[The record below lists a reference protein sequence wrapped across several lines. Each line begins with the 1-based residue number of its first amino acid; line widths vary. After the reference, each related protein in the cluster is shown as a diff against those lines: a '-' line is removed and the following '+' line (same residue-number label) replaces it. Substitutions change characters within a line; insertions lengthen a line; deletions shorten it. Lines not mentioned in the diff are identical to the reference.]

1 MDKDD
6 LWAEIQINN
15 RSSNCDQSPA
25 QVSANRDSGRRS
37 APEHRPSA
45 TSQIPRKLFS
55 MIDLHLTIG
64 LSRSPYTEALFDGSV
79 RAPGID
85 LTLRTKFGDG
95 YDNVGARHRDII
107 AGKIAGGEL
116 SISSYILAYLR
127 GVKLIALPVFL
138 SRRFRLRCMYC
149 RLDSPLTHPAQL
161 AGKIVTVHRYNA
173 TTPVWLR
180 GILENEFGVPPR
192 AIDWR
197 VAEPD
202 IAEESLRPPP
212 ADVRV
217 SFIPEP
223 RNREKA
229 MALVESG
236 AIDAAL
242 EPYTTP
248 NIRFIMSDSDYRQA
262 EQQFYRR
269 TGAYTTNHLFALSTA
284 VTEAHPWVVERMLTA
299 MTQANDLA
307 DRYRTDKQRAEAAW
321 EREVMG
327 EDFQYSLKRGCARR
341 SVETL
346 IEYQIQQGILEQRPN
361 LDSLFADQTL
371 DV

>member
-1 MDKDD
+1 MSD
-6 LWAEIQINN
+6 L
-15 RSSNCDQSPA
+15 
-25 QVSANRDSGRRS
+25 
-37 APEHRPSA
+37 
-45 TSQIPRKLFS
+45 L
-55 MIDLHLTIG
+55 LTIG
-64 LSRSPYTEALFDGSV
+64 LSRSPYTEALFDGTV
-79 RAPGID
+79 RATGID

-107 AGKIAGGEL
+107 AGKIDGGEL
-116 SISSYILAYLR
+116 SISSYILARLR

-149 RLDSPLTHPAQL
+149 RLDSPLDHPGQL

-180 GILENEFGVPPR
+180 GILENEFAVPPR
-192 AIDWR
+192 DIDWR

-223 RNREKA
+223 RTREQA
-229 MALVESG
+229 MTLVESG
-236 AIDAAL
+236 EIDAAL
-242 EPYTTP
+242 EPYSTP
-248 NIRFIMSDSDYRQA
+248 NIRFIMTDYRQA
-262 EQQFYRR
+262 ERQFYRR

-284 VTEAHPWVVERMLTA
+284 VTEAHPWVVERMLAA

-307 DRYRTDKQRAEAAW
+307 ERYRSDKQRAEAAW
-321 EREVMG
+321 EHEVMG
-327 EDFQYSLKRGCARR
+327 EDFHYSLKRGCARR

-346 IEYQIQQGILEQRPN
+346 MEYQVQQGILERKPP
-361 LDSLFADQTL
+361 LDVLFAPQTL
-371 DV
+371 EV